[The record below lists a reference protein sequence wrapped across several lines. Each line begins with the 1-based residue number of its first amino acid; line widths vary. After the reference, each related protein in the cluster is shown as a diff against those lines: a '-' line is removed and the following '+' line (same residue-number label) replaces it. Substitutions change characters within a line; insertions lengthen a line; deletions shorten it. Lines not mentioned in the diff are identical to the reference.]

1 VTYVQAP
8 KIRHIDCN
16 ELARSLLPGCLVYFL
31 SVRSVAKDRAR
42 TARNRAPTE
51 RCQDKRREV
60 RGGQA
65 PRIIGSKSELLRTR
79 VAASSGKTAGFGVT
93 SFVPKWRAGQVKTAN
108 TYVIDIAI

>member
-42 TARNRAPTE
+42 TARSRAPTE

-60 RGGQA
+60 RGGQP

-79 VAASSGKTAGFGVT
+79 VAASSEKRRVLALPVLYRSGAPVRIKQRT
-93 SFVPKWRAGQVKTAN
+93 PMLLILK
-108 TYVIDIAI
+108 